1 MPFTVASA
9 LREEL
14 RRAGLPS
21 HGVPARLL
29 VLLRAAPETHLSLSD
44 VVRLAVESSLHAAP
58 AKLARCLET
67 LADLKLLGRLPSTAA
82 EPVFDTVPEP
92 HSHLV
97 YEETAQTVDLHVSAD
112 TLLAI
117 LRQALDERPDGIEI
131 LVRFRRDPEPKTPAP
146 RRIAAVRK
154 RNRADPIIG
163 RAPA

>member
-1 MPFTVASA
+1 MPSTVASA

-21 HGVPARLL
+21 RGALARLL
-29 VLLRAAPETHLSLSD
+29 VLLRAGPETHLGLAD
-44 VVRLAVESSLHAAP
+44 VVRLAAESRLHATP
-58 AKLARCLET
+58 AQLARCLAR
-67 LADLKLLGRLPSTAA
+67 LADLGLLGRLPTTAA

-131 LVRFRRDPEPKTPAP
+131 LVRFRRDPEPEAPAP
-146 RRIAAVRK
+146 PCIAAVRK
-154 RNRADPIIG
+154 KV
-163 RAPA
+163 APPRS